1 MDGWIFDIDGA
12 VTSIETRKLEHP
24 QILEH
29 IVEKLKDGEYVDII
43 TGRELSWLRE
53 GVLDQ
58 LENLI
63 ENKNLLDLVRIE
75 CEFGGVSVTYEKG
88 ESKVFKE
95 EKFALPENL
104 LKRLREILNEQFS
117 DVFFD
122 PGKETH
128 FIAEIKHELNPAN
141 FGAKKRELAE
151 KIKKVLEEMDLD
163 DQIEV
168 REDALAVN
176 IKNRRLN
183 KHLAADKFLKW
194 LDEKGVKSEAF
205 YVFGDSTSDLQIAEE
220 LHSQGRKVVFVYTG
234 EDELGKYPF
243 EISITNAKYDKG
255 TLEYLQSN

>member
-29 IVEKLKDGEYVDII
+29 IVEKLKDGEYVGII

-88 ESKVFKE
+88 ETKVFKE

-128 FIAEIKHELNPAN
+128 FIAEIKHELNPVN

-151 KIKKVLEEMDLD
+151 KIKKVLEEM
-163 DQIEV
+163 
-168 REDALAVN
+168 
-176 IKNRRLN
+176 
-183 KHLAADKFLKW
+183 
-194 LDEKGVKSEAF
+194 G
-205 YVFGDSTSDLQIAEE
+205 
-220 LHSQGRKVVFVYTG
+220 
-234 EDELGKYPF
+234 
-243 EISITNAKYDKG
+243 
-255 TLEYLQSN
+255 